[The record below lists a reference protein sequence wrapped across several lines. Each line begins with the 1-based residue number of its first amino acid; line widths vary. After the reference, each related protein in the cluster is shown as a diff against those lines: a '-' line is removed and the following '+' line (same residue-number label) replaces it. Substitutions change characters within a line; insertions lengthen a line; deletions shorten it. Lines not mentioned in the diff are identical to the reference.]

1 MHGSF
6 STVIAHMEP
15 PSSRN
20 RQKGFVWAPKGPFW
34 SPGGPR
40 RVQGEQ
46 IWSQLPLIGPPGLNS
61 WSTLTLS
68 WYWAPF
74 GPKGALKGLVLAP
87 KGPFR
92 VPRGP
97 KGVILAQSLNF
108 YVPIFWGILFVSNI
122 GLWGVQS
129 VAAECLAHS
138 ALF

>member
-34 SPGGPR
+34 GPGGPR

-46 IWSQLPLIGPPGLNS
+46 IWSQLPPIGPPGLNS
-61 WSTLTLS
+61 WSTHTLT
-68 WYWAPF
+68 WYRAPF

-87 KGPFR
+87 KGPFGDLGG
-92 VPRGP
+92 PRRAPVGQIWSQLP
-97 KGVILAQSLNF
+97 
-108 YVPIFWGILFVSNI
+108 SNGLI
-122 GLWGVQS
+122 GLNLWS
-129 VAAECLAHS
+129 PHTLA
-138 ALF
+138 